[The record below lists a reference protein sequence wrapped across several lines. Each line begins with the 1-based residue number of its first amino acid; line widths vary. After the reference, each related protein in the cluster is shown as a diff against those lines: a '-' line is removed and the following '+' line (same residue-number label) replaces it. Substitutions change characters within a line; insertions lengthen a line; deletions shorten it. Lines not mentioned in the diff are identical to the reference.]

1 MISVDRV
8 PGAKLGIDVDPGEDG
23 VRLSVVAV
31 KDGLVNSWNFVHP
44 DKEVHPGH
52 CILEVNGFRGTPE
65 ELKAAC
71 RVEGEL
77 RIRLRRN
84 EDQVGQWWPGPLPA
98 SDPPAK
104 VETLSRPARRTD
116 KRIVQLPESSWMC
129 IGWFLYTNELLG
141 KVATLSSSFAALLG
155 DERSWQTLALR
166 EGTGA
171 ATEKL
176 LKLMLVEEQELWN
189 WPLCQV
195 RVVDLDLACTN
206 PKATSHLWTLT
217 LRKLDLEENLC
228 SLRLRNIPVAMKPS
242 EAELSDWDREL
253 IRLVNPVHP
262 KFPAGSC
269 TNFLITGELGELR
282 RRYKDFG
289 SFCIKPVRDHAG
301 IACRAIDVSA
311 QRGLAETVWSKP
323 KYKDLSQQ
331 AAHLVEHELGQL
343 RELPPSNILV
353 TDNFDNWAER
363 MAKTYK
369 RILISMPEQPVAF
382 S

>member
-1 MISVDRV
+1 
-8 PGAKLGIDVDPGEDG
+8 
-23 VRLSVVAV
+23 V
-31 KDGLVNSWNFVHP
+31 KDGLVNSWNFLHP

-52 CILEVNGFRGTPE
+52 CILEVNGFRGTAE

-77 RIRLRRN
+77 QIRLRRN
-84 EDQVGQWWPGPLPA
+84 EDQVGQWWPSPLPA
-98 SDPPAK
+98 SDTPAK
-104 VETLSRPARRTD
+104 VETLGRPARRTD
-116 KRIVQLPESSWMC
+116 KRIVQLPASSWMC
-129 IGWFLYTNELLG
+129 VGWFLCTNELLG

-166 EGTGA
+166 EGAGA

-176 LKLMLVEEQELWN
+176 LKLMLVEEQELWS

-195 RVVDLDLACTN
+195 HTVDLDLACTS

-228 SLRLRNIPVAMKPS
+228 SLRLRNIPVAVKPS

-369 RILISMPEQPVAF
+369 RILISMPEQPIAF